1 MKISTACSGNG
12 EDKNSRKILKPYT
25 FGILPATVSDECW
38 QEELKGVIASTRWQQ
53 WMQVFPITEDIE
65 LCQLPPL
72 AEIHAHL
79 DFTTSHRGQL
89 TDMQEV
95 SYLFRKNGVDVL
107 FILGVLVFCF
117 WRKRFTK
124 ERMCVC
130 FSSLCMQ

>member
-1 MKISTACSGNG
+1 MEKIKT
-12 EDKNSRKILKPYT
+12 RKILKPSYT

-107 FILGVLVFCF
+107 FILGVLVFGF
-117 WRKRFTK
+117 WRNRFTK